1 MELNTNS
8 TVNLPSD
15 TINIIFEFA
24 QPGSEETSENGG
36 EIISERTGDQVVDL
50 VHYPAGSHGDPAVP
64 AERSATNDVNCLSRS
79 VATQETLQ
87 RDDER
92 IKNHVTERRALTE
105 TSMGPMSNLQQMS
118 VSNPQQPWISNS
130 LQPSIL
136 NLPHMPTMM
145 NLRIQN
151 GQVVQRVYV
160 QTPVQTQA
168 FQKEKTSG
176 TRPTQVKKK
185 TNNKK
190 GEDTQI
196 TKKQVEDT
204 PITNSTKHALLKKVE
219 STPITNSTKLAL
231 LNFLKKK
238 SVATVSETNGKSG
251 ENNVDPEIQILSPVG
266 GESNACNKDRTC
278 SDQLSNTKEDL
289 ISVSARTENLRFPE
303 IISIAES
310 VSPNPVQSSQNS
322 DQSLNELTSTAV
334 QSISTYQPSN
344 KQSDVTG
351 VNGESTEK
359 ELKQTCKHFSVHPC
373 TKGKTPPL

>member
-87 RDDER
+87 HDDER
-92 IKNHVTERRALTE
+92 IKNHVTERTLTE
-105 TSMGPMSNLQQMS
+105 TSMGPMSNLRQMS
-118 VSNPQQPWISNS
+118 ISNPQQPWISNS

-136 NLPHMPTMM
+136 SLPHLPTMM

-185 TNNKK
+185 SNNKK

-204 PITNSTKHALLKKVE
+204 PIINSTKHTLLKKVE

-289 ISVSARTENLRFPE
+289 ISVSARTERLTCPE

-322 DQSLNELTSTAV
+322 YQSPNELTSTAV

-359 ELKQTCKHFSVHPC
+359 ELKQTCKNFSVHPC

>member
-92 IKNHVTERRALTE
+92 IKNHVTERRTLTE
-105 TSMGPMSNLQQMS
+105 TSMGPMSNLRQMS
-118 VSNPQQPWISNS
+118 ISNPQQPWISNS

-136 NLPHMPTMM
+136 SLPHLPTMM

-185 TNNKK
+185 SNNKK
-190 GEDTQI
+190 GEDT
-196 TKKQVEDT
+196 
-204 PITNSTKHALLKKVE
+204 PIINSTKHALLKKVE

-289 ISVSARTENLRFPE
+289 ISVSARTESLRCPE

-322 DQSLNELTSTAV
+322 DQSPNELTSTAV

-351 VNGESTEK
+351 VNGENTEK
-359 ELKQTCKHFSVHPC
+359 ELKQTCKNFSVHPC